1 MTGVQTC
8 ALPIFIKDYSWRA
21 VFAADQAEYDK
32 IVAEMKDIVV
42 GLGYNDVLEYDL
54 QNVEG
59 EKQARIA
66 VTQ

>member
-1 MTGVQTC
+1 
-8 ALPIFIKDYSWRA
+8 
-21 VFAADQAEYDK
+21 
-32 IVAEMKDIVV
+32 MKDIVV

-59 EKQARIA
+59 EKQSRIA